1 MKRILKASAA
11 FALATTLIFSG
22 AGMASATEEVT
33 PTPEVSA
40 EAQVTETPAPAVE
53 EAVVPEEVPAPAP
66 AEVVEAPA
74 VETTPAVPQAEV
86 KTTDAQPQAPPV
98 VVQTVTPETKTLKWV
113 LPTGGTWPQAV
124 FNPTL
129 IPCGTTVRVQVD
141 TYPYT
146 TAEDKARTDAL
157 DDDGFLR
164 EGEDYGWAQSWYFEN
179 YTAPACALLEIPYPT
194 LVGTDIC
201 GPQNDTVVVDP
212 EWVKQY
218 GSLVNGPWIDTKY
231 KKQNGK
237 WVVDGSA
244 QIKAEF
250 RKTHIWAGTAGTD
263 KSSYLRWQMYP
274 GTAPFVHEDTATV
287 CPPVEVPA
295 NTKVDITAICGAAD
309 ITLTNPQ
316 KDGEANK
323 TASYVVEVDGKFYGA
338 YAVVGNGSE
347 TVKLTFPEDS
357 GDHKVEV
364 FQAGTS
370 EWKSIAK
377 ATVPSDC
384 IPPKPDNLITYGE
397 WTTGE
402 YECGDTTVQITRSVT
417 STEYVLVEGAWVP
430 EGESETTTQT
440 ETRDLTAEE
449 IAELECPVVVPPV
462 ETCDDFDTQEDAQA
476 AFDSDPVKYAGL
488 DGDKDGI
495 ACESTVVTPP
505 ATETPKPTPA
515 PVKAAVVDDTL
526 AATGGELPLVLG
538 GLGVLALIAGGVV
551 IYLSR
556 RKKATEVAESV
567 DAE

>member
-1 MKRILKASAA
+1 MKRFLKASAA

-53 EAVVPEEVPAPAP
+53 EVVVPEEVAAPAP
-66 AEVVEAPA
+66 AEVVETPEVAPA
-74 VETTPAVPQAEV
+74 PAAPQAEV
-86 KTTDAQPQAPPV
+86 TMTDAQPQAPPV
-98 VVQTVTPETKTLKWV
+98 QVQTVTPVKETKTLKWV
-113 LPTGGTWPQAV
+113 LPAGGKWPQAV

-129 IPCGTTVRVQVD
+129 IPCGTTVKVQVD

-194 LVGTDIC
+194 LVATQLC
-201 GPQNDTVVVDP
+201 GPDNDTVVVDP

-218 GSLVNGPWIDTKY
+218 GHLVAGPWIDTKY
-231 KKQNGK
+231 KTIDGK
-237 WVVDGSA
+237 RVVDGSA

-250 RKTHIWAGTAGTD
+250 RKTHIWAGTAGTSASD
-263 KSSYLRWQMYP
+263 YKRWQMYP
-274 GTAPFVHEDTATV
+274 GTPAFTHQDVATE
-287 CPPVEVPA
+287 CP
-295 NTKVDITAICGAAD
+295 
-309 ITLTNPQ
+309 
-316 KDGEANK
+316 
-323 TASYVVEVDGKFYGA
+323 VVV
-338 YAVVGNGSE
+338 
-347 TVKLTFPEDS
+347 
-357 GDHKVEV
+357 
-364 FQAGTS
+364 
-370 EWKSIAK
+370 
-377 ATVPSDC
+377 
-384 IPPKPDNLITYGE
+384 PPKPDTKVEFTE
-397 WTTGE
+397 WTDGEYECTATEVPQTRTKSVTDYVLVDNKWVAQAPVVTTDTQTRPLTEAEQEAADIECAGPQPENKVTHTEWVTGE
-402 YECGDTTVQITRSVT
+402 YVCGDTTVQITRTETV
-417 STEYVLVEGAWVP
+417 TEYVREGAQWV
-430 EGESETTTQT
+430 EGESVDNFQT
-440 ETRDLTAEE
+440 ETRALTEDE

-462 ETCDDFDTQEDAQA
+462 ETCADFATQEDAQA

-515 PVKAAVVDDTL
+515 PVKAAVVDDSL

-538 GLGVLALIAGGVV
+538 GLGVLALIAGGAA

-556 RKKATEVAESV
+556 RKKATEVADSV